1 MRAFARARIAAA
13 ASVCLLAFPTL
24 AVAKVHIAI
33 DLDKQVMHVTT
44 DDGQSFETKVSSGK
58 PGYET
63 PAGDFKVLWMDK
75 EHHSDTYDD
84 AYMPD
89 AIFFAPGYAIHGFGK
104 SPWGHKASHG
114 CVRIPMSR
122 AAQLFDLVKAQG
134 ADITVTGQS
143 PVTLASIREKLKER
157 DAAAAPA
164 AIEPRYEDARG
175 NPVAG
180 QPYADEASAG
190 YAAGAYAPGGYARN
204 AYAQS
209 GYPQGGYAQ
218 GYPDPRY
225 AAPPTPA
232 PARDGFFG
240 SFY

>member
-1 MRAFARARIAAA
+1 MRAFARARIAA

-75 EHHSDTYDD
+75 DHHSDTYND

-114 CVRIPMSR
+114 CVRIPMTR
-122 AAQLFDLVKAQG
+122 AAQLFDMVKAQG

-164 AIEPRYEDARG
+164 AIEPEPRYEDAQG
-175 NPVAG
+175 APVAG
-180 QPYADEASAG
+180 QQYADSAPA
-190 YAAGAYAPGGYARN
+190 YAQGAYAQNGYAQSG
-204 AYAQS
+204 YAQS
-209 GYPQGGYAQ
+209 GYPQGYA
-218 GYPDPRY
+218 DPRY
-225 AAPPTPA
+225 AAPPAPA